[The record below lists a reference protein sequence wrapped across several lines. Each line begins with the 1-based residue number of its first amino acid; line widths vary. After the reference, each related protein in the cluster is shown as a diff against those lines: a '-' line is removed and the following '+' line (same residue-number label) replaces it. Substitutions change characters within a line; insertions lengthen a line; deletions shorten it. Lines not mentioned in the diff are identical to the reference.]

1 MKVLIDTNILIDV
14 LSRRQG
20 FEQSAEVWKLCETR
34 QINGI
39 VSALSIANIVYIL
52 RRELT
57 PDKTDDL
64 VIKLAA
70 IFDVVDLKA
79 ADTLGA
85 ARLKARDFE
94 DSVQMLTA
102 KRNSCKYII
111 TQNTRDFE
119 ESDIP
124 AIKPGSFLETL

>member
-1 MKVLIDTNILIDV
+1 MRDKAV
-14 LSRRQG
+14 
-20 FEQSAEVWKLCETR
+20 
-34 QINGI
+34 NGI
-39 VSALSIANIVYIL
+39 VSAMSMVNIVYIL

-70 IFDVVDLKA
+70 IFDVVDPKA

-85 ARLKARDFE
+85 AKHKARDFD
-94 DSVQMLTA
+94 DSVQILTA

-111 TQNTRDFE
+111 TQNMRDFE
-119 ESDIP
+119 ESDIST
-124 AIKPGSFLETL
+124 IKPSDFLEAL